1 MSAEPRST
9 PTPEFSRRIEIAGI
23 TVAPAEFRIAA
34 NQHERAALAA
44 RLGLL
49 ALAEFSAIVT
59 LRRVPGRLYELSARL
74 TARVTQECV
83 VTLDPFET
91 VISDDFVLVYG
102 AAEDVN
108 DLTDDDK
115 DDIEPLTE
123 GIIDIG
129 EAVAQQL
136 SLVLDP
142 YPHGP
147 GAALATGEA

>member
-23 TVAPAEFRIAA
+23 TAAPAEFRIAA
-34 NQHERAALAA
+34 KQHERAALAA
-44 RLGLL
+44 RLGLV

-59 LRRVPGRLYELSARL
+59 LRRVPRRLYELSARL

-91 VISDDFVLVYG
+91 VISDDFVLAYG
-102 AAEDVN
+102 AAEDVD
-108 DLTDDDK
+108 DLTDDDN
-115 DDIEPLTE
+115 DIEPLTD

-142 YPHGP
+142 YPHRP
-147 GAALATGEA
+147 GAALATGEV